1 MPSRL
6 IYHIKEMNNDSSE
19 LKKNEI
25 ISVKHLSITAT
36 YCIFQYKNYP
46 RVKDELKDGGVIKSA
61 SQTFLEKLQVVL
73 YLNYLLQ

>member
-1 MPSRL
+1 MIHR
-6 IYHIKEMNNDSSE
+6 N

-25 ISVKHLSITAT
+25 ISVRHLSITAT
-36 YCIFQYKNYP
+36 YYIFQYKNYP
-46 RVKDELKDGGVIKSA
+46 WVKDELKDGGVIKSA